1 MAGRKAGTPRSDR
14 TRNAKQRL
22 PGDEPVLAL
31 PPGPEPWAPT
41 AEQAEH
47 IKSLAG
53 RGVGERE
60 IAHLIGVD
68 RVTLKLRAADLL
80 EQGRALGIATITGSV
95 FSKAKAGSYAHAA
108 LYLAQVAKW
117 STRQTNEQ
125 VGEGGGPVQYTILTG
140 VPQPGEP
147 DPEGDA

>member
-1 MAGRKAGTPRSDR
+1 M
-14 TRNAKQRL
+14 
-22 PGDEPVLAL
+22 LAL
-31 PPGPEPWAPT
+31 PPGPDPWTPT
-41 AEQAEH
+41 AEQAEQ

-68 RVTLKLRAADLL
+68 RATLKLRAADLL

-117 STRQTNEQ
+117 STRQTNEHA
-125 VGEGGGPVQYTILTG
+125 GEGGGPVQYTILTG

-147 DPEGDA
+147 DPGGDA

>member
-1 MAGRKAGTPRSDR
+1 VP
-14 TRNAKQRL
+14 
-22 PGDEPVLAL
+22 AL
-31 PPGPEPWAPT
+31 PPGRPPWEPT
-41 AEQAEH
+41 AEQAEQ

-68 RVTLKLRAADLL
+68 RETIRVRAAALL
-80 EQGRALGIATITGSV
+80 EEGRALGIATITGTL

-140 VPQPGEP
+140 VPQPGDP
-147 DPEGDA
+147 DPVADE